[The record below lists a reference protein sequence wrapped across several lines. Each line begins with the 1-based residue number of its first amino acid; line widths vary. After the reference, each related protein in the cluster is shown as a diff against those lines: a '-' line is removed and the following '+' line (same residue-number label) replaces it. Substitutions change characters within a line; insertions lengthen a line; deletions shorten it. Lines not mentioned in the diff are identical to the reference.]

1 MIHLMQTSI
10 WEPPRT
16 AALVVPVNCRGV
28 MGAGMAKEFAQRF
41 PAMAD
46 AYRLSCKQYNERGG
60 GMHPGEVLPLPV
72 PGGAVLFAFTKDDW
86 RNPSEFLAIQACIM
100 GVYRTVRKQKLTSV
114 KVPALGCG
122 LGGLLWADVLPL
134 METAFETLPTVDWY
148 IYP

>member
-1 MIHLMQTSI
+1 MIHLIQTSI

-28 MGAGMAKEFAQRF
+28 MGAGMAKEFAERF

-46 AYRLSCKQYNERGG
+46 NYRLSCKQYNERGA
-60 GMHPGEVLPLPV
+60 GMHPGEVLLLPI
-72 PGGAVLFAFTKDDW
+72 PGGAVLFAFTKGAREQPSQLDW
-86 RNPSEFLAIQACIM
+86 VKECVVGICH
-100 GVYRTVRKQKLTSV
+100 VVRKQKLASV

-122 LGGLLWADVLPL
+122 PGGLLWADVLPL
-134 METAFETLPTVDWY
+134 METAFETLPGVDWY

>member
-1 MIHLMQTSI
+1 MIHLIQTSI

-28 MGAGMAKEFAQRF
+28 MDAGMAKEFAERF

-46 AYRLSCKQYNERGG
+46 NYRLSCKQYNERGA
-60 GMHPGEVLPLPV
+60 GMHPGEVLPLPI
-72 PGGAVLFAFTKDDW
+72 PGGAVLFAFTHDKPED
-86 RNPSEFLAIQACIM
+86 EEGVLAVQACII
-100 GVYRTVRKQKLTSV
+100 VIYRVVCKQKLTSV

-122 LGGLLWADVLPL
+122 PGGLLWADVLPL